1 MDLAT
6 IVVAVVVEWFGCDC
20 RTTKSAAYKSDRS
33 STIGDTT
40 TGNWCKHSGR
50 SYWKVL
56 SPLVVVVAGNRRNKP
71 PRYLLI
77 EFLAGVSHTWDLRAV
92 PNTRGPRYRVAALPF
107 QQPLWF
113 GIGTPQQ
120 RCGVV
125 MSMAPIE
132 MGASASTH
140 LKAIPLLELW
150 WALLPLRTSYS
161 LV

>member
-56 SPLVVVVAGNRRNKP
+56 SPLVRDICLLNSSPVFHILEICAQCQIHAGRDTAWRHFHSSNP
-71 PRYLLI
+71 
-77 EFLAGVSHTWDLRAV
+77 SDLGLGRL
-92 PNTRGPRYRVAALPF
+92 NN
-107 QQPLWF
+107 
-113 GIGTPQQ
+113 
-120 RCGVV
+120 GVV
-125 MSMAPIE
+125 
-132 MGASASTH
+132 
-140 LKAIPLLELW
+140 W
-150 WALLPLRTSYS
+150 WCRWRPSRYGRTSQHPLESDTTAWVMMSSAAAAPPHRTSCS